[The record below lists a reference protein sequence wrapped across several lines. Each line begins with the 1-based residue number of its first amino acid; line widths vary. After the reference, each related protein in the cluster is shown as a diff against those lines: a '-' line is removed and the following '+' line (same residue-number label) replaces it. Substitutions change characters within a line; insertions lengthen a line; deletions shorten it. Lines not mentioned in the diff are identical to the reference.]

1 MHCCGSAVLHAAP
14 FIVGRVTPL
23 NQRRSRVLALLQEQ
37 HTGYKEEALH
47 AVLADSQ
54 QQADMT
60 APSPQQS
67 RMHVYSCCYDMQP
80 RCRQSH
86 TNAQAAVLDSA

>member
-23 NQRRSRVLALLQEQ
+23 NQCRSRVLALLQEQ
-37 HTGYKEEALH
+37 HTGYEEEALH

-60 APSPQQS
+60 EPSTQQS
-67 RMHVYSCCYDMQP
+67 RMQVYSCCHSMRP
-80 RCRQSH
+80 
-86 TNAQAAVLDSA
+86 